1 MWDRHFGGTFTKE
14 ESVQDTKDTGHYDYK
29 RLRIQNTKDD
39 FSHLQKKRVL
49 LEILRKIKSE
59 SFG

>member
-29 RLRIQNTKDD
+29 RLRIQNTKEQI
-39 FSHLQKKRVL
+39 QKTSSVIYKRK
-49 LEILRKIKSE
+49 EFCWKFYER
-59 SFG
+59 